1 VPVPQRVVFS
11 PLAANE
17 MPRSKTFVF
26 SEAWRQDGG
35 TAEPVAGIVERWRHR
50 QKMTGARPSRR
61 AEAAQRAQA
70 QTAGANAGAAPGAAS
85 VQAPLQT
92 PFQAPRPTGT

>member
-1 VPVPQRVVFS
+1 VPVPQRVIFA

-50 QKMTGARPSRR
+50 QKMSGARPSRR
-61 AEAAQRAQA
+61 AEATQRAQA
-70 QTAGANAGAAPGAAS
+70 QAAAGNGAVVPSAAS
-85 VQAPLQT
+85 VQSPLRT
-92 PFQAPRPTGT
+92 PFQVPRPTGT